1 MEKMKAIVCIKYG
14 QPEVLQLKVVE
25 KPIPKDNE
33 VLVKIYAANVTIS
46 DCFVRSGKVNLLLWL
61 PMRIFV
67 GFKRPRKS
75 ILGFELSGEVE
86 AIGSDVKRFKKG
98 DMVFAFTG
106 KKFGAYAEY
115 VCLPENGTY
124 IPSECVI
131 TEKPSNINWEEAA
144 ALPSR
149 GMLALHYLK
158 KANIQNGQKVLI
170 YGASGGVGTYA
181 IQIAKNFGAHVTGVC
196 STTNQELVKSLGADM
211 VIDYT
216 KDDFTK
222 RNEIYDIIFDAV
234 GKRYSSKLQY
244 KKVLTPGGKFI
255 SVDDGHP
262 KIHIDELV
270 ELKNLTGTGK
280 LITIIDKIYPIEQTS
295 AAHGYVEKGH
305 KKGCVVITVG
315 HNSK

>member
-1 MEKMKAIVCIKYG
+1 MEKMKAIICTKYG
-14 QPEVLQLKVVE
+14 LPEVLQLKEVE
-25 KPIPKDNE
+25 KPIPGDNE
-33 VLVKIYAANVTIS
+33 ILIKIYAANVTIS
-46 DCFVRSGKVNLLLWL
+46 DCIVRSGKVNLLLWL

-75 ILGFELSGEVE
+75 ILGFELAGEVE
-86 AIGSDVKRFKKG
+86 AIGSDVKRFKPG
-98 DMVFAFTG
+98 DKVFAFSG

-144 ALPSR
+144 AIPSR
-149 GMLALHYLK
+149 GMLAIHYLK

-181 IQIAKNFGAHVTGVC
+181 IQIAKNVGANVTGVC
-196 STTNQELVKSLGADM
+196 STINQELVKSLGADK

-222 RNEIYDIIFDAV
+222 SNELYDIIFDAV

-244 KKVLTPGGKFI
+244 KNVLTPGGIFI

-262 KIHIDELV
+262 KIHIDELI
-270 ELKNLTGTGK
+270 ELKKLAQSGK
-280 LITIIDKIYPIEQTS
+280 LKTAIDKIYPLEQINE
-295 AAHGYVEKGH
+295 AHRYVEKGH
-305 KKGCVVITVG
+305 KKGNVVIRILTL
-315 HNSK
+315 

>member
-1 MEKMKAIVCIKYG
+1 MGKMKAIICTKYG
-14 QPEVLQLKVVE
+14 QPEVLQLKEVE
-25 KPIPKDNE
+25 KPIPKNNE

-46 DCFVRSGKVNLLLWL
+46 DCFVRSGKVNLLQWL

-86 AIGSDVKRFKKG
+86 AIGNDVKRFKKG
-98 DMVFAFTG
+98 DRVLAFTG

-124 IPSECVI
+124 IPSECII

-144 ALPSR
+144 AIPSR

-158 KANIQNGQKVLI
+158 KANIQKGQKVLI

-181 IQIAKNFGAHVTGVC
+181 IQIAKNFGADVTGVC
-196 STTNQELVKSLGADM
+196 STTNLELVKSLGADM

-222 RNEIYDIIFDAV
+222 RNEIYDIIFDVV

-244 KKVLTPGGKFI
+244 KKVLTQGGKFI
-255 SVDDGHP
+255 SVNDGHP

-270 ELKNLTGTGK
+270 ELKNLTETGK
-280 LITIIDKIYPIEQTS
+280 LITIIDKKYPLEQIS
-295 AAHGYVEKGH
+295 EAHRYVEKGH
-305 KKGCVVITVG
+305 KKGNVVIKI
-315 HNSK
+315 N

>member
-1 MEKMKAIVCIKYG
+1 MGKMKAIICTKYG
-14 QPEVLQLKVVE
+14 LPEVLQIGE
-25 KPIPKDNE
+25 IERPTPKKNE
-33 VLVKIYAANVTIS
+33 VQIKIYAANVTIS
-46 DCFVRSGKVNLLLWL
+46 DCFVRSGKVNLLQWL

-98 DMVFAFTG
+98 DRVFAFTG

-144 ALPSR
+144 AIPSR

-270 ELKNLTGTGK
+270 ELKNLTETGK
-280 LITIIDKIYPIEQTS
+280 LITIIDKIYPLEQTS
-295 AAHGYVEKGH
+295 EAHGYVEKGH
-305 KKGCVVITVG
+305 KKGGVVITVG
-315 HNSK
+315 HNGK

>member
-1 MEKMKAIVCIKYG
+1 MGKMKAIICTKYG
-14 QPEVLQLKVVE
+14 LPEVLQIGE
-25 KPIPKDNE
+25 IDKPTPKKNE
-33 VLVKIYAANVTIS
+33 VLIKIYAANVSIS

-75 ILGFELSGEVE
+75 ILGFEMAGEVE
-86 AIGSDVKRFKKG
+86 VIGSDIKRFKQG
-98 DMVFAFTG
+98 DQVFAFSG

-131 TEKPSNINWEEAA
+131 TEKPSNINWEGAA
-144 ALPSR
+144 AIPSR

-170 YGASGGVGTYA
+170 YGASGGVGTFA

-196 STTNQELVKSLGADM
+196 STINQELVKSLGADK

-216 KDDFTK
+216 KDDITK
-222 RNEIYDIIFDAV
+222 SNELYDIIFDAV
-234 GKRYSSKLQY
+234 GKRYSSKLQF
-244 KKVLTPGGKFI
+244 KKVLPPIGKFI

-262 KIHIDELV
+262 KIHINELI
-270 ELKNLTGTGK
+270 ELKNLTEAGK
-280 LITIIDKIYPIEQTS
+280 LKTVIDKIYPLEQIS
-295 AAHGYVEKGH
+295 EAHKYVEKGH
-305 KKGCVVITVG
+305 KKGSVVIKI
-315 HNSK
+315 N

>member
-1 MEKMKAIVCIKYG
+1 MRKMKAVICTKYG
-14 QPEVLQLKVVE
+14 PPEVLQIAE
-25 KPIPKDNE
+25 IERPIPGKNE
-33 VLVKIYAANVTIS
+33 VLIKIYAANVSIS
-46 DCFVRSGKVNLLLWL
+46 DCFVRSGKVNLLAWL

-75 ILGFELSGEVE
+75 ILGLELSGEVE
-86 AIGSDVKRFKKG
+86 EIGSDVKRFKKG
-98 DMVFAFTG
+98 DRVFAFTG

-144 ALPSR
+144 AIPSR
-149 GMLALHYLK
+149 GLLALHYLK

-170 YGASGGVGTYA
+170 YGASGGVGTFA

-196 STTNQELVKSLGADM
+196 GTTNQELIKSLGADM

-222 RNEIYDIIFDAV
+222 RNETYDIIFDAV
-234 GKRYSSKLQY
+234 GKRYSSKLQF
-244 KKVLTPGGKFI
+244 KKVLTPDGKFI

-262 KIHIDELV
+262 KIHIDEMV
-270 ELKNLTGTGK
+270 ELKNLTETGK
-280 LITIIDKIYPIEQTS
+280 LITVIDKIYPLEQIS
-295 AAHGYVEKGH
+295 EAHGYVEKGH
-305 KKGCVVITVG
+305 KKGNVVIKI
-315 HNSK
+315 N